1 MPKIKIFFY
10 HEEVSGI
17 IILYLITKL
26 IFVKANIIKIYI
38 DVMMNFRKKLHVF
51 KISFEGI
58 ILHKFPN

>member
-1 MPKIKIFFY
+1 MPKIKIFSY

-51 KISFEGI
+51 KISFEEI

>member
-1 MPKIKIFFY
+1 MPKIKIFSY

-38 DVMMNFRKKLHVF
+38 DVMMNFRKKLYVF

-58 ILHKFPN
+58 ILHIFPN